1 MAQRITNATLFV
13 AEKKFELVCDTFFS
27 GTSVVGLYSEGDT
40 ILTVATSESGD
51 FSLDHTFTAEGFD
64 RYRVRLHDNEGSE
77 TVAVIINDGDV
88 AYITKDTAQ
97 AYMITASHASNAV
110 TGEVLFNF

>member
-1 MAQRITNATLFV
+1 MEKITNVTLFV
-13 AEKKFELVCDTFFS
+13 AERQIELACDIFAN
-27 GTSVVGLYSEGDT
+27 GTSAVGLYSEGDT
-40 ILTVATSESGD
+40 ILILETSVDGN
-51 FSLDHTFTAEGFD
+51 FSLEHEFTAEGFD
-64 RYRVRLHDNEGSE
+64 RYLVRLHDNEGSE

-97 AYMITASHASNAV
+97 AYMITSSHASNAV